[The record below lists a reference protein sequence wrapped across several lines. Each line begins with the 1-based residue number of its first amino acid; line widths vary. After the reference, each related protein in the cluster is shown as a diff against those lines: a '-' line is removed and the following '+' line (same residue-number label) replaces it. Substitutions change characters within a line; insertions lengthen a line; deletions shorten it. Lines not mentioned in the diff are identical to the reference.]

1 VSVATSAPPLVEL
14 RGLHA
19 GYGRIEVLHGVDLS
33 VPAGSV
39 TAVLGP
45 NGAGKTTTL
54 RVVAGLHRATGGD
67 VLLAGRRVNGAGAD
81 DLARAGLC
89 LVPEGRG
96 IFRNLTV
103 RENLRVATHVG
114 RTLDEV
120 ETDAYRRF
128 PQLAERRA
136 QVAGTLSGGEQQ
148 MLALARA
155 VASKPAVLLLDE
167 LSMGLAPKVVAG
179 LYDEV
184 ATIAGDGV
192 AVLVVEQF
200 ARVALRVA
208 DQAAVMLGGRVVA
221 SGTPAELEGSLT
233 EVYLGGSS

>member
-1 VSVATSAPPLVEL
+1 M
-14 RGLHA
+14 
-19 GYGRIEVLHGVDLS
+19 
-33 VPAGSV
+33 
-39 TAVLGP
+39 LGP

-67 VLLAGRRVNGAGAD
+67 VLLAGRRVNGARAD

-120 ETDAYRRF
+120 ETDAFRRF
-128 PQLAERRA
+128 PRLAERRS

-155 VASKPAVLLLDE
+155 VASTPAVLLLDE

-184 ATIAGDGV
+184 ATIAADGV

-208 DQAAVMLGGRVVA
+208 DQAAVMVGGRVVA
-221 SGTPAELEGSLT
+221 SGTPEELEGSLT